1 VNAPSNIGFDDSGAP
16 VPCYTPDMAAAIDGP
31 PEAAQSED
39 DAARLA
45 NLLQWLATP
54 TAEKYFGH
62 AHKLRVTALAWAMN
76 PSAFGG
82 ASLSQLAVSLGV
94 GKAALSKY
102 AAQAAR
108 VFGIRNR
115 AQIAHGSRWK
125 KRRQRGR

>member
-1 VNAPSNIGFDDSGAP
+1 MNPSGNIGFDDDSRP
-16 VPCYTPDMAAAIDGP
+16 VPSYEPDMGAIIDGP
-31 PEAAQSED
+31 EKPEPEHE

-62 AHKLRVTALAWAMN
+62 AHKLRVTALGWAMN
-76 PSAFGG
+76 PAAFNGQ
-82 ASLSQLAVSLGV
+82 SLAQLAASLGV

-102 AAQAAR
+102 AAQASR

-125 KRRQRGR
+125 KRRQRRR